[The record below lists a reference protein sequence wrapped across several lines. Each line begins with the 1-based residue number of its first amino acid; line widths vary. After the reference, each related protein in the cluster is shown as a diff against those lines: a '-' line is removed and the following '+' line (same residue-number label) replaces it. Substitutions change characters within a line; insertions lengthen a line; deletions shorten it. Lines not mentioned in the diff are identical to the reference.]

1 MGRIILAEE
10 NLACLGWLDWVLG
23 SKKRMRKT
31 AEGLDSFIENTIDEN
46 MKAKGDDFRDG
57 KDSDRMEGSNFVDV
71 LLNVQEN
78 DEEIGISLSRN
89 NIKAIILVYVLS
101 FTGISY
107 HLLLSK

>member
-1 MGRIILAEE
+1 M
-10 NLACLGWLDWVLG
+10 
-23 SKKRMRKT
+23 T
-31 AEGLDSFIENTIDEN
+31 AEGLDSFLENTIDEN

-89 NIKAIILVYVLS
+89 NIKAFILVYIIFYRNIYYTTYCYQNRV
-101 FTGISY
+101 
-107 HLLLSK
+107 K